1 MLLYENRG
9 GEYLLFVPKLGGS
22 SEKLGGVSERLDDEK
37 LGGVLLLLRLLLLL
51 VAVEGLAG
59 ELFFGR
65 RALLGLRLGGGGAA
79 LFLRRDVDVKLG
91 GEGLLAPKLGGSSEK
106 LGGVSERLDDVEK
119 LGGVLLLLRRIGG
132 RAGELFFG

>member
-1 MLLYENRG
+1 MLLCENRG

-37 LGGVLLLLRLLLLL
+37 LGGVLLLLRLLL